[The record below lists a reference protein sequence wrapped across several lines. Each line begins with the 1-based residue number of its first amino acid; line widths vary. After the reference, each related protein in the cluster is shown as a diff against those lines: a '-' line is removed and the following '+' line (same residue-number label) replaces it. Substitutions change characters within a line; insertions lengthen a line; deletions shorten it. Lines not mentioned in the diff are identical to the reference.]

1 MEDRAECVQVWGPLL
16 PYAEGF
22 RTELAERGYRP
33 WSVVTNLRLLA
44 HLSRWLARQNL
55 APGELT
61 LQQVERF
68 LATRRVEG
76 HTHYLSPR
84 GVSALLRY
92 LRRLGVAPEP
102 LPQVANS
109 PMEELLGA
117 YCGYLVR
124 ERGLVATTVYRYEV
138 VARQFLSE
146 WVGDGE
152 LNLERLAA
160 ADITRFV
167 LRECRRRQVGYAKY
181 LVTALRSL
189 LRYLHLE
196 GRTAGPLASAV
207 PAVAGWRGS
216 SLPRGLEPEQ
226 VARLLASCDRHTAAG
241 RRDYPILMLLVRL
254 GLRAHEVAALELEDV
269 DWRAGEV
276 TVRGKGRRQERLPLP
291 VDVGEALV
299 DYLRHGRPSSRCS
312 RLFVRVR
319 APLVE
324 VTSEAVKSVVRSA
337 CERAGLPEV
346 GAHRL
351 RHTAATEM
359 LHAGVPLPEVGQ
371 VLGHRSLST
380 TAIYAKVDRTQ
391 LRSLARSWPGG
402 AA

>member
-1 MEDRAECVQVWGPLL
+1 L
-16 PYAEGF
+16 
-22 RTELAERGYRP
+22 TERGYRP
-33 WSVVTNLRLLA
+33 WSVVTNLQLLA
-44 HLSRWLARQNL
+44 HLSRWLARQDL

-61 LQQVERF
+61 LPQVERF
-68 LATRRVEG
+68 LATRRAEG

-84 GVSALLRY
+84 GVSALLCY
-92 LRRLGVAPEP
+92 LRGLGVVPEP
-102 LPQVANS
+102 LPQMANS
-109 PMEELLGA
+109 PVEELLGA
-117 YCGYLVR
+117 FRRYLLL

-138 VARQFLSE
+138 VARQFLAE
-146 WVGDGE
+146 WAGDGD
-152 LNLERLAA
+152 LNLEELAA
-160 ADITRFV
+160 ADVTRFV
-167 LRECRRRQVGYAKY
+167 LQECRRRQVGYAKY

-189 LRYLHLE
+189 LRYLHVE
-196 GRTAGPLASAV
+196 GRTAGQLASAV

-216 SLPRGLEPEQ
+216 SLPRGLEPGQ
-226 VARLLASCDRHTAAG
+226 VARLLAGCDHRTAAG
-241 RRDYPILMLLVRL
+241 RRDYAILMLLVRL

-276 TVRGKGRRQERLPLP
+276 AVRGKGRRQERLPLP

-299 DYLRHGRPSSRCS
+299 DYLRHGRPFSWCS

-324 VTSEAVKSVVRSA
+324 VTSEGVKNVVRSA

-371 VLGHRSLST
+371 VLRHRSLST
-380 TAIYAKVDRTQ
+380 TAIYAKVDRAE